1 MLEQYL
7 KKHFGYDSFRT
18 GQKEVIE
25 AVIAKRDTVALLP
38 TGSGKSICYQLPA
51 YVLEG
56 SVLVISPL
64 LSLMED
70 QVEQLKK
77 NGEKNVIAI
86 NSFLTGSQRNRVF
99 ANLSNYRFIFVSPEM
114 FSSTIFQNAI
124 QDVTVSLIAVDEAHC
139 ISQWGFDFRP
149 EYLQIGEFL
158 HKENRPPIL
167 ALTAT
172 ATEQV
177 IADIQRYLGM
187 NDAKKW
193 ISPVDRTNIAYQIIQ
208 IQNHAEKNN
217 WIVQHVVETVG
228 PGIVYTKSRKKTMEI
243 AALLK
248 EQNIR
253 AEAYHAGMESQ
264 DRQLIQH
271 QYIAGELDWI
281 ISTNAFGMGVHK
293 PDIRQIIHDHLPSNT
308 ASYVQ
313 EVGRAGR
320 DGHQSF
326 ATLLYSPED
335 EQFTKS
341 VVTMDYPNEYQMEQ
355 YDHFRMQAMNPNQ
368 MITEQIISETSFR
381 ILDYWM
387 RRYPIEEV
395 KSNIQKMQLEKINE
409 VELLKNSLLGEQCIR
424 DGLNRYFGQKTENR
438 PELCCSKCGLP
449 DQFIP
454 NHPKELIK
462 TTDELSW
469 RDRITHL
476 FRMK

>member
-7 KKHFGYDSFRT
+7 KQHFGYDSFRV

-25 AVIAKRDTVALLP
+25 AVIAKRDVVALLP

-51 YVLEG
+51 YVLNG

-77 NGEKNVIAI
+77 NGEKKVVAV
-86 NSFLTGSQRNRVF
+86 NSFLTGNQRNRVF

-114 FSSTIFQNAI
+114 FSTTIFQNAI
-124 QDVTVSLIAVDEAHC
+124 RNVNISLIAVDEAHC

-158 HKENRPPIL
+158 NRENRPPIL

-172 ATEQV
+172 ATAKVME
-177 IADIQRYLGM
+177 DIQYYLRM
-187 NDAKKW
+187 NEAEKW
-193 ISPVDRTNIAYQIIQ
+193 ISPVDRPNITYQVTRTNNQ
-208 IQNHAEKNN
+208 AEKNI
-217 WIVQHVVETVG
+217 WIVDHVVETIG

-243 AALLK
+243 ATLLK
-248 EQNIR
+248 EKNIR
-253 AEAYHAGMESQ
+253 AEAYHAGMEAQ

-293 PDIRQIIHDHLPSNT
+293 PNIRQIIHDHLPSNT

-320 DGHQSF
+320 DGEQSY
-326 ATLLYSPED
+326 ATLLYCNED
-335 EQFTKS
+335 DQFTKS
-341 VVTMDYPNEYQMEQ
+341 VSTMDYPNDYQIELYEHYRKQ
-355 YDHFRMQAMNPNQ
+355 SLNPNN
-368 MITEQIISETSFR
+368 MIADQLITETSFR
-381 ILDYWM
+381 ILHYWM
-387 RRYPIEEV
+387 SRFSIEEV
-395 KSNIQKMQLEKINE
+395 KVKIQQMQLEKINE

-424 DGLNRYFGQKTENR
+424 NGLNRYFGQETENK
-438 PELCCSKCGLP
+438 PQLCCSNCGLP
-449 DQFIP
+449 DSFIP
-454 NHPKELIK
+454 NQPKQLLNM
-462 TTDELSW
+462 TDKLLWKE
-469 RDRITHL
+469 RITQL
-476 FRMK
+476 FELK